1 METTFPR
8 VERGPAIE
16 VSRLTRGRPSYRWV
30 LGWQIRHSE
39 TRVTTPMRRAEALA
53 VFRELRAKERA
64 RPCVTVRRDRE
75 TGRPVLFFYNA
86 NTRGYWLECYDRIGQ
101 HSEATR
107 DYMKA
112 CKRCAPSDDDAAALV
127 REWDTLG
134 GFIGTGKARRVAALR
149 PPVGLAYIGD

>member
-1 METTFPR
+1 METTYPR
-8 VERGPAIE
+8 AERACAIE
-16 VSRLTRGRPSYRWV
+16 VPRVTRGRPGYRWV
-30 LGWQIRHSE
+30 QGWRIRYSE
-39 TRVTTPMRRAEALA
+39 TRVSEPMRRSEAAQMLRDWRA
-53 VFRELRAKERA
+53 RERE

-86 NTRGYWLECYDRIGQ
+86 NGRGYWLECYDRIGQ
-101 HSEATR
+101 HSQVSRE
-107 DYMKA
+107 YMRA